1 MTTKPRRSRTT
12 SEERRLAEALRTSEA
27 RLRAVIECLP
37 FDFWMIGED
46 GRYVMQ
52 NSTCRELWGDVVGK
66 RPEDVAADPTTL
78 ELWQENNR
86 RAFAGET
93 IREEV
98 QFRLGR
104 EPRHFYNVIA
114 PITAEGRALG
124 ILGINLDITDRKR
137 AEEVLRRRNEE
148 LQRANRELKRL
159 TRSKD
164 QLTAMISHEL
174 RTPLVT
180 GLGYIEMLLEGKLGP
195 VSSAIR
201 SRLSIAQRNLRRLAQ
216 LIEGVLR
223 YQRLVVAGF
232 DPATLRATSFDV
244 SLLAK
249 ELVDDLASQRAPAPT
264 LELDADLPPV
274 TGDRELVRM
283 ALSNL
288 LDNAA
293 AHAGAGAA
301 VRCRLRR
308 DEQGVEVTIAD
319 DGVGIPAEILDTAL
333 EPFIR
338 GATARPG
345 SGLGLAIVQ
354 AILKAH
360 GSSIELE
367 SERGK
372 GTWAR
377 FRLRAATVDRVD

>member
-1 MTTKPRRSRTT
+1 MATKPRRSRTT
-12 SEERRLAEALRTSEA
+12 SEEKRLAEALQTSEA
-27 RLRAVIECLP
+27 RLRAVIESLP
-37 FDFWMIGED
+37 LDFWMIGED

-52 NSTCRELWGDVVGK
+52 NSTCRQLWGDVVGK
-66 RPEDVAADPTTL
+66 RPEDVAADPAAI

-93 IREEV
+93 VREEV
-98 QFRLGR
+98 QFRLG
-104 EPRHFYNVIA
+104 EELRHFYNVVA
-114 PITAEGRALG
+114 PIAAEGRTLG
-124 ILGINLDITDRKR
+124 ILGINLDITDRMR
-137 AEEVLRRRNEE
+137 AEEALRRRNEE
-148 LQRANRELKRL
+148 LRRANRELKRL

-223 YQRLVVAGF
+223 YQRLVAAGF

-244 SLLAK
+244 ARLAE
-249 ELVDDLASQRAPAPT
+249 ELVDELATRREPAPA
-264 LELDADLPPV
+264 LELDADLPHV
-274 TGDRELVRM
+274 TGDRELIRM

-288 LDNAA
+288 LDNAST
-293 AHAGAGAA
+293 HAGAGAS
-301 VRCRLRR
+301 VSCRLRR
-308 DEQGVEVTIAD
+308 DPQGVEVTIVD

-338 GATARPG
+338 GASARRG

-360 GSSIELE
+360 GSTIELE
-367 SERGK
+367 SERGG
-372 GTWAR
+372 GTRVR
-377 FRLRAATVDRVD
+377 FRLRAADVDQAD

>member
-1 MTTKPRRSRTT
+1 MTKPRRSRTT
-12 SEERRLAEALRTSEA
+12 SEERRLAEALQTSQA
-27 RLRAVIECLP
+27 RLRAVIESLP
-37 FDFWMIGED
+37 LDFWMIDED

-52 NSTCRELWGDVVGK
+52 NSTCRQLWGDVVGK
-66 RPEDVAADPTTL
+66 RPEDVAADPANIR
-78 ELWQENNR
+78 LWQENNR

-93 IREEV
+93 VRGEV
-98 QFRLGR
+98 QFRLGQ
-104 EPRHFYNVIA
+104 ELRHFYNVVA
-114 PITAEGRALG
+114 PITAEGRTLG
-124 ILGINLDITDRKR
+124 ILGINLDITDRKL
-137 AEEVLRRRNEE
+137 AEEALRRRNEE
-148 LQRANRELKRL
+148 LRRANRELKRL

-195 VSSAIR
+195 VSAAIR

-232 DPATLRATSFDV
+232 DPDTLRATSFNV
-244 SLLAK
+244 ARLAE
-249 ELVDDLASQRAPAPT
+249 ELVDEVASRREPAPT
-264 LELDADLPPV
+264 LELDADLPRV
-274 TGDRELVRM
+274 TGDRELIRM

-288 LDNAA
+288 LDNASI
-293 AHAGAGAA
+293 HAGAGAS
-301 VRCRLRR
+301 VSCRLHR
-308 DEQGVEVTIAD
+308 DERGVEVTIVD

-338 GATARPG
+338 GASARRG

-360 GSSIELE
+360 GSTIELE
-367 SERGK
+367 SERGG
-372 GTWAR
+372 GTRVR
-377 FRLRAATVDRVD
+377 FRLRAADVDQAD